1 MLGGGDTFVF
11 NNPFHVAPATTTIV
25 HADYSQPIPA
35 PQQLEDG
42 EEAPPMDEAT
52 EEAIALFDK
61 GREAFRAGDY
71 KKALELADQSIERLP
86 TDATLH
92 EFRALA
98 LFAMKEFQ
106 QAAATIYA
114 VLATGPG
121 WNWETVSSLYAN
133 TETFTAQL
141 RALED
146 YTRANPKDAAPA
158 FLLAYHYLV
167 MGHTNEAVKMLE
179 RVKQLLPD
187 DPLVGQLLD
196 AFRQDAPAAFT
207 KPVPE

>member
-1 MLGGGDTFVF
+1 
-11 NNPFHVAPATTTIV
+11 V
-25 HADYSQPIPA
+25 HLDYSQPIPA
-35 PQQLEDG
+35 P
-42 EEAPPMDEAT
+42 APPPEGEDELPLDEAT

-71 KKALELADQSIERLP
+71 KKALELADQAIELLP

-121 WNWETVSSLYAN
+121 WNWETVNSLYAS

-141 RALED
+141 RALEE
-146 YTRANPKDAAPA
+146 YTRANPKDPAPA

-179 RVKQLLPD
+179 RVQKLLPD
-187 DPLVGQLLD
+187 DPLVEQLLD
-196 AFRQDAPAAFT
+196 AFQQGAPAAAT
-207 KPVPE
+207 EPVRE